1 LKPSKASEKNQFT
14 FESETSTPHRTQA
27 SGRLTTTAI
36 IAAYNEEKTIGPI
49 IDVLKEVPL
58 VAHVVVVSDGSKD
71 KTVDVAR
78 ERRVEVIELVNNVGK
93 GGALYRGLENI
104 RSDVVLLIDADLVGL
119 KVQHVFQLVEPV
131 VQEEADVTIGV
142 FEEGRFATDFAQKIA
157 PLLSGQRAIRTNVLK
172 NISEMEIARFG
183 VEVAIN
189 RYIKREGIKVK
200 VVKLPGLTHVMKEEK
215 LGIVKGLKERVKMY
229 WEILKNL

>member
-1 LKPSKASEKNQFT
+1 MKPSKISEKAHFT
-14 FESETSTPHRTQA
+14 IDQTSIQNKVVS

-49 IDVLKEVPL
+49 IDVLNEVPL
-58 VAHVVVVSDGSKD
+58 IANVIVVSDGSKD

-78 ERRVEVIELVNNVGK
+78 DRNVEVIELVNNVGK

-119 KVQHVFQLVEPV
+119 RTQHVLRLVEPV
-131 VQEEADVTIGV
+131 VGGEADVTIGV

-157 PLLSGQRAIRTNVLK
+157 PLLSGQRAIRTEVLK
-172 NISEMEIARFG
+172 HISEMEIARFG

-189 RYIKREGIKVK
+189 RYIKKEGIKVK
-200 VVKLPGLTHVMKEEK
+200 VIKLPGLTHVMKEEK